1 MVLNMKLKY
10 LLIAIASVALCA
22 CKTTALTVPVEQR
35 IEHGNFGTEQMEFI
49 GFKNVNKNNVFIKTY
64 GQELERSHLAIN
76 KQDYYMGVYSLQ
88 ELATYKSSKR
98 YLAFI
103 DVVTQQ
109 YLYNDAV
116 ADKPNLAL
124 GGWLIAGLT
133 CFTLF
138 PVYVPMI
145 CCSSKNECE
154 MTLAGEYV
162 LYLYDTTTNEIALTV
177 PMSINVS
184 ERYKGQYSNNA
195 TNIRSIQDRYRTML
209 FNLWNENF
217 VKAHRFIED
226 LEK

>member
-1 MVLNMKLKY
+1 MKLKY
-10 LLIAIASVALCA
+10 LLISIAGIVLCA

-76 KQDYYMGVYSLQ
+76 KQDYYMGIYSLQ
-88 ELATYKSSKR
+88 ELASYKSSKR
-98 YLAFI
+98 YVAFI
-103 DVVTQQ
+103 DVIKHQ
-109 YLYNDAV
+109 YAYNDAI
-116 ADKPNLAL
+116 ADKPDLAL
-124 GGWLIAGLT
+124 GGWIIAGFT

-145 CCSSKNECE
+145 CCSHKNECQ
-154 MTLAGEYV
+154 MTLNGEYV
-162 LYLYDTTTNEIALTV
+162 LYLYDTTTNEVALTV
-177 PMSINVS
+177 PMNINVG
-184 ERYKGQYSNNA
+184 ERYKGQYLNDA
-195 TNIRSIQDRYRTML
+195 TNKIAVQDRYRTML

-217 VKAHRFIED
+217 VKAHQFIEN